1 MWYNRSIRSKV
12 MKVGD
17 LVRLD
22 PELYRREKGYVG
34 LLLHLTPVTGKWMVM
49 IKDRVHPYYIDEED
63 MEVVNESR

>member
-1 MWYNRSIRSKV
+1 M
-12 MKVGD
+12 GD

-22 PELYRREKGYVG
+22 PELYVREKGYVG
-34 LLLHLTPVTGKWMVM
+34 LLLRRWPLVTGKWMVM

>member
-1 MWYNRSIRSKV
+1 

-22 PELYRREKGYVG
+22 PELYVREKGYVG
-34 LLLHLTPVTGKWMVM
+34 LLLHLTPVAGKWMVM

-63 MEVVNESR
+63 MEVINESR